1 VMDQEIRKSTVIK
14 SIVGFV
20 MLIASMVLILLVFIT
35 IIGIPMAI
43 MLTLLM
49 ALAVMTS
56 SIFVSFSLGR
66 AIFDT
71 LNLKSGDLVVFL
83 IGFLIL
89 NGLFYIP
96 FAGGLVK
103 LIAVSLG
110 FGAILYAIRTNWP
123 TLHGPA

>member
-1 VMDQEIRKSTVIK
+1 MHKKS
-14 SIVGFV
+14 V
-20 MLIASMVLILLVFIT
+20 MLLLVFVT

-71 LNLKSGDLVVFL
+71 LNLKSGDLAVFL

-96 FAGGLVK
+96 FAGGLIK

-110 FGAILYAIRTNWP
+110 FGAILYAIRANWP